1 MLGVY
6 KEAICL
12 CDWRY
17 RRSRPAVDAR
27 IQSMLSARYE
37 EACHPMLSECS
48 RQLDEYFA
56 GHRRVFDL
64 PLLPQGSL
72 FQQTVWE
79 ALLQIPYGQT
89 LTYLSLSQQLGR
101 PEAIRAVA
109 AANGANALSILIPC
123 HRIIGSDGSLTGYA
137 GGLAA
142 KRKLLE
148 LEGVWKQ
155 QALF

>member
-1 MLGVY
+1 M
-6 KEAICL
+6 
-12 CDWRY
+12 
-17 RRSRPAVDAR
+17 VDTR
-27 IQSMLSARYE
+27 IQAMLSTHFE
-37 EACHPMLSECS
+37 ESGHPVLDECS
-48 RQLDEYFA
+48 RQLDQYFA
-56 GHRRVFDL
+56 GQRRVFDL
-64 PLLPQGSL
+64 CLLPQGSL
-72 FQQTVWE
+72 FQQTVWD
-79 ALLQIPYGQT
+79 ALLHIPYGQT
-89 LTYLSLSQQLGR
+89 LTYLALSQQVGL